1 MPDIERR
8 LGREVLVVEGAMGT
22 MLQRANIPSEQ
33 CHEQLNLTAPEIV
46 EDIHRNFVLAGA
58 DCVATN
64 TFGATRPKLA
74 EYGLEAEVAA
84 FNRAAVRI
92 ARRSGA
98 LHILADVGPTGLVME
113 PLGSATFDEVY
124 DAFFEQVTELAAEQP
139 DAILIETMTDIAE
152 ARCAVLA
159 ARAACDLPVFVTVS
173 FGLSGRMDLSGTD
186 PGTAAVVL
194 EAAGA
199 SAVGMN
205 CGLGPEQMLPLVEQM
220 AAATALPLI
229 VQPNAGLPRL
239 VDGATVFPGTAEEMG
254 TFAARFVE
262 AGASIIG
269 SCCGSTPSF
278 TGAISDYVRD
288 KQVRTDRHG
297 LSGVVLA
304 GPRGITRIGA
314 GLPLTL
320 IGERINPTGK
330 KALAESLREGS
341 MAVVRQYATEQQH
354 AGAHLLDL
362 NVGAA
367 GVDAVAVFPEA
378 IKALVGLADV
388 PLVLDNTDPA
398 ALEPALKVY
407 PGRALINSVN
417 GSEES
422 MAAVLPL
429 AKRYGAAVVVL
440 ALDDDGIPA
449 TAEGRVAIVDRVRA
463 RAHAAGLT
471 DGDLVVDCLVLTAA
485 SDPGAARATL
495 DAVCIVSRDRGL
507 ATVLGV
513 SNVSHGLPGRPALNA
528 AYLAM
533 AVGAG
538 LNAAIINP
546 SDLDATRAIAATN
559 ALLGFDPQAANW
571 IARVQAEPASEGRA
585 GGGGSA
591 RSSAAGEGVEG
602 RIASADAAGPRRG
615 LSEDGAPATRT
626 PTPSTSDKLTLAVER
641 GDADGAPGLVDEL
654 VTAGMAPGD
663 IIASVLTPAIQRLG
677 DTYGRG
683 EVFLPQLIVAADA
696 MKAAVTAAKAHL
708 PEGERTSEGTV
719 VFGTVKGDIHS
730 IGKDICISMLESQ
743 GFAVVDLGVDVPAER
758 FAEVAVDADV
768 VCLSALMTTTL
779 PGMEAAVRLVT
790 ERAGIPVLI
799 GGAVVTAD
807 YAASIGAGYS
817 SDAPGCVNAVR
828 AAIAGS

>member
-1 MPDIERR
+1 
-8 LGREVLVVEGAMGT
+8 
-22 MLQRANIPSEQ
+22 
-33 CHEQLNLTAPEIV
+33 
-46 EDIHRNFVLAGA
+46 
-58 DCVATN
+58 
-64 TFGATRPKLA
+64 
-74 EYGLEAEVAA
+74 
-84 FNRAAVRI
+84 
-92 ARRSGA
+92 
-98 LHILADVGPTGLVME
+98 
-113 PLGSATFDEVY
+113 
-124 DAFFEQVTELAAEQP
+124 
-139 DAILIETMTDIAE
+139 
-152 ARCAVLA
+152 
-159 ARAACDLPVFVTVS
+159 
-173 FGLSGRMDLSGTD
+173 
-186 PGTAAVVL
+186 
-194 EAAGA
+194 
-199 SAVGMN
+199 
-205 CGLGPEQMLPLVEQM
+205 GPEQMLPLVEQM

-495 DAVCIVSRDRGL
+495 DAVRIVSRDRGL

-585 GGGGSA
+585 GGVGSA

>member
-8 LGREVLVVEGAMGT
+8 LGREVLVVDGAMGT
-22 MLQRANIPSEQ
+22 MLQRASIPPEQ

-46 EDIHRNFVLAGA
+46 EDIHRNYVLAGA
-58 DCVATN
+58 DCVTTN
-64 TFGATRPKLA
+64 TFGGTRPKLA
-74 EYGLEAEVAA
+74 EYGLQAEVAE

-98 LHILADVGPTGLVME
+98 LHVLAGVAPTGLVME
-113 PLGSATFDEVY
+113 PIGSATFDEVY
-124 DAFFEQVTELAAEQP
+124 DAFFEQVTALASEHP

-159 ARAACDLPVFVTVS
+159 ARAASDLPVLVTVS
-173 FGLSGRMDLSGTD
+173 FGLSGRMELSGTD
-186 PGTAAVVL
+186 PETAAVVL

-205 CGLGPEQMLPLVEQM
+205 CGLGPEQLLPLVERM
-220 AAATALPLI
+220 AQATALPII

-239 VDGATVFPGTAEEMG
+239 VDGTSVFPGTAEEMG
-254 TFAARFVE
+254 AFAARFVE
-262 AGASIIG
+262 AGASVIG

-278 TGAISDYVRD
+278 TGAISDYARE
-288 KQVRTDRHG
+288 KPVRTDRAG
-297 LSGVVLA
+297 LSGVVLS
-304 GPRGITRIGA
+304 GPRGIARIGT
-314 GLPLTL
+314 GLPLAL

-330 KALAESLREGS
+330 KTLAESLREGS
-341 MAVVRQYATEQQH
+341 MAVVRQYAIEQQH
-354 AGAHLLDL
+354 AGAHLLDV

-378 IKALVGLADV
+378 VKALVGLSDL

-449 TAEGRVAIVDRVRA
+449 TAEGRVAVVDRVRT
-463 RAHAAGLT
+463 RAHAEGLA
-471 DGDLVVDCLVLTAA
+471 DRDLVVDCLVLTAA
-485 SDPGAARATL
+485 SDPGAARTSL
-495 DAVCIVSRDRGL
+495 DAVRVVSRGRAL

-528 AYLAM
+528 TYLAM
-533 AVGAG
+533 GVAEG
-538 LNAAIINP
+538 LNAAIVNP
-546 SDLDATRAIAATN
+546 SDIDAMRAVAA
-559 ALLGFDPQAANW
+559 ADVLLGLDPQAARW
-571 IARVQAEPASEGRA
+571 IARVQAEAA
-585 GGGGSA
+585 A
-591 RSSAAGEGVEG
+591 ASSAVAPAAVA
-602 RIASADAAGPRRG
+602 ASFAGPSVAES
-615 LSEDGAPATRT
+615 LAT
-626 PTPSTSDKLTLAVER
+626 AVER

-654 VTAGMAPGD
+654 VRGGMAPGD
-663 IIASVLTPAIQRLG
+663 VIGSVLTPAIQRLG
-677 DTYGRG
+677 DAYGRA
-683 EVFLPQLIVAADA
+683 EVFLPQLIVAAEA

-708 PEGERTSEGTV
+708 PEGERTSEGAV

-743 GFAVVDLGVDVPAER
+743 GFTVVDLGVDVPAER
-758 FAEVAVDADV
+758 FADAAADADV

-779 PGMEAAVRLVT
+779 PGMESAVKLVT
-790 ERAGIPVLI
+790 ERAGIPVLV

-807 YAASIGAGYS
+807 YAVSIGAGYS
-817 SDAPGCVNAVR
+817 SDAPGCVTAVR
-828 AAIAGS
+828 EAIARS